1 MSNCWVEFLLFM
13 HAKEIGDTFTTREL
27 RVALLEW
34 PKGTVSGDLYLAKK
48 KKFLKSVA
56 RGRYEVVRKFPK
68 YITCAE
74 FFNIPTGNLEYL
86 EYVLNK
92 KEQGI

>member
-13 HAKEIGDTFTTREL
+13 HAREVGDTFNLREL
-27 RVALLEW
+27 REVLAVW
-34 PKGTVSGDLYLAKK
+34 PKGTVSGDVYLAKK

-56 RGRYEVVRKFPK
+56 RGKYEVVRKFPK
-68 YITCAE
+68 YITLAE
-74 FFNIPTGNLEYL
+74 FYRIPTDNLQYL

-92 KEQGI
+92 KEQRI

>member
-13 HAKEIGDTFTTREL
+13 YVREVGDTFTVREL
-27 RVALLEW
+27 REALIIW
-34 PKGTVSGDLYLAKK
+34 PKSTVSGDIYLAKK

-56 RGRYEVVRKFPK
+56 RGTYEVVRKFPK
-68 YITCAE
+68 YITLAE
-74 FFNIPTGNLEYL
+74 FYNIPIDNLEYL

-92 KEQGI
+92 KEQRI